1 MICCAIQGVILIRG
15 FVFRHKCLSWTVE
28 WISAAGEKTIRNALE
43 TYPISEAYDRAFP
56 LPKQDRPNTDSKKDK
71 ELSQENTSTEQTPTA
86 TETPDTSVPTT
97 TEPTG
102 PSTNPETSEPPTA
115 PTEEEEKEKE
125 PTPPLTPHRNLYF
138 YLHRPRTTTKKP
150 VLAPLPP
157 ATKLASALRERTVLE
172 FPTIYALPDSPETLL
187 ACKETSQFILEE
199 EYLRTASPEEL
210 GKATEGEEDGS
221 GVGEGSLGTDL
232 QGVDVDEEKVLEV
245 LKQDLFESVS

>member
-1 MICCAIQGVILIRG
+1 
-15 FVFRHKCLSWTVE
+15 VE

-56 LPKQDRPNTDSKKDK
+56 LPKQDRPVADSKKEK
-71 ELSQENTSTEQTPTA
+71 EVVQENTPTEQTPTA

-97 TEPTG
+97 TITTTEPTG
-102 PSTNPETSEPPTA
+102 PSTNPETTQTPTA
-115 PTEEEEKEKE
+115 PTEQKEKE
-125 PTPPLTPHRNLYF
+125 PEPELPLTSHRNLYF

-157 ATKLASALRERTVLE
+157 STKLASALRERTVLE

-187 ACKETSQFILEE
+187 ACKESSLFILEE

-210 GKATEGEEDGS
+210 GKATEGEEDGT
-221 GVGEGSLGTDL
+221 GAGNGDRAAEGTLGTNL
-232 QGVDVDEEKVLEV
+232 EDVDEDKVLEV
-245 LKQDLFESVS
+245 LKQDLFESVP